1 MRVGSGSSGYNIRG
15 TRGSLDDGYRHVNG
29 FTTRLHAGAQG
40 KHIPGHRNYQ
50 KGKSIFRG
58 SLADAQLLIE
68 RFAGSGTMA
77 GPYKERV
84 DFGKVIGTYVS
95 KDGSVRLETTV
106 GLICYSKLGA
116 HIVPGKPV
124 DLDDGRQ

>member
-1 MRVGSGSSGYNIRG
+1 MGSGSSGYNIRG
-15 TRGSLDDGYRHVNG
+15 TRGARDDGYRHVDG
-29 FTTRLHAGAQG
+29 HTTKLHADAQG

-50 KGKSIFRG
+50 KGKSIFHG
-58 SLADAQLLIE
+58 SLADAQALVE
-68 RFAGSGTMA
+68 QFAGTGTKA

-84 DFGKVIGTYVS
+84 DFGRIIGTYVS

>member
-1 MRVGSGSSGYNIRG
+1 MARTAARVGSGSSGYNSRG
-15 TRGSLDDGYRHVNG
+15 TRGSRDDGYRHVNG
-29 FTTRLHAGAQG
+29 FTTRLNAGAQG

-58 SLADAQLLIE
+58 SLADAQALIE

-95 KDGSVRLETTV
+95 DGGAVRKPTTI
-106 GLICYSKLGA
+106 GLIHYSKRGA
-116 HIVPGKPV
+116 HIVPGRPQ
-124 DLDDGRQ
+124 DD